1 MVKVCVIVKVGVMV
15 EVFVNVGETE
25 NVGEMVGDSVT
36 VLVIVMVGES
46 VAVPCGPAAVM
57 VFVFLQPTQ
66 DRTRTINKTKN
77 IFPFMDILLKIS
89 FHKPVIF
96 PPIILYYNG
105 NLSSFR

>member
-46 VAVPCGPAAVM
+46 VAVP
-57 VFVFLQPTQ
+57 
-66 DRTRTINKTKN
+66 
-77 IFPFMDILLKIS
+77 
-89 FHKPVIF
+89 
-96 PPIILYYNG
+96 
-105 NLSSFR
+105 